1 MTEFE
6 KLVVETP
13 ITMDCFEMDDYV
25 DVRINEEDDCVGWTN
40 QMWNDLIYHLELL
53 RETYNETKDERYLKE
68 LMRLLPNT
76 YRVRKD
82 NIQYEFR
89 EVKCHKMV

>member
-13 ITMDCFEMDDYV
+13 ITMDCFEMDDFE
-25 DVRINEEDDCVGWTN
+25 DINYDNSIHNISYDWKN
-40 QMWNDLIYHLELL
+40 LIKTLEQL
-53 RETYNETKDERYLKE
+53 RNRFNWTKDEKYLKE
-68 LMRLLPNT
+68 LIRLLPNT
-76 YRVRKD
+76 YRVRKG

-89 EVKCHKMV
+89 EVKCHKMI